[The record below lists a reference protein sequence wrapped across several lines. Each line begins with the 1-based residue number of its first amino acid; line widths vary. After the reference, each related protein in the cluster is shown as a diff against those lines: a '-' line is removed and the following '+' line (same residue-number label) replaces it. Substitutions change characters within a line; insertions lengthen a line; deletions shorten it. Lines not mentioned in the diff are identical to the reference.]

1 MAITSA
7 SDPGENSSSSPHLG
21 RCFSSEKG
29 FPSQRVWLPIQL
41 HLFLSA
47 PRQASL
53 LQCCRVHQGGAP
65 QDFRASVSP
74 PVFVWS
80 LPPPLCRC
88 SPEPQPSLTRR
99 SCSAQRC
106 RLGCPW
112 EEVGSTF
119 LPYSLGPTC
128 SVSLNTHVDL
138 FTSTMSTL
146 KKKSQLFSWQMGL
159 FGSDRAIA
167 TQGKQVWQK
176 HR

>member
-1 MAITSA
+1 MAIASA

-29 FPSQRVWLPIQL
+29 FPSQRVWLSIQL

-65 QDFRASVSP
+65 RTSVP
-74 PVFVWS
+74 LS
-80 LPPPLCRC
+80 LLLSLCDPCLLCRC
-88 SPEPQPSLTRR
+88 SLEPQPSLTRR

-119 LPYSLGPTC
+119 LPYNLGPTC

-159 FGSDRAIA
+159 FGSGRAIA